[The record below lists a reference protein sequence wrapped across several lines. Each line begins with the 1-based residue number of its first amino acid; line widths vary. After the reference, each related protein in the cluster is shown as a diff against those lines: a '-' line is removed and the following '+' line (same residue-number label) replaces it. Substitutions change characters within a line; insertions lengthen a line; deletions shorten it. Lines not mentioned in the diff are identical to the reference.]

1 MDFKRGIAVIVTLM
15 LLLGTV
21 KIFGTYEGISNIIT
35 TVSLNF
41 NIDIPE
47 PYRVEYNESNDAFFG
62 EKYNF
67 SKLNY
72 DYEGVKKLESFIEW
86 ESSTIKED
94 EIEKI
99 LRESSIEDKIINAV
113 KENLPAQE
121 NIDKHFLVSK
131 QKKALVMLY
140 SELDDMLYVYEIH

>member
-1 MDFKRGIAVIVTLM
+1 MDFKRAIAVIVTLM

-21 KIFGTYEGISNIIT
+21 KVFGTYEGISNIIT

-47 PYRVEYNESNDAFFG
+47 PYRVEYNESNNAFLG

-72 DYEGVKKLESFIEW
+72 DYEGVKRLEDFIEW
-86 ESSTIKED
+86 KSGFITEK
-94 EIEKI
+94 EIEDI
-99 LRESSIEDKIINAV
+99 LNESSISEKTIDTL
-113 KENLPAQE
+113 KESLPAQE
-121 NIDKHFLVSK
+121 NIDKYFLVAEK
-131 QKKALVMLY
+131 KKALIMLY
-140 SELDDMLYVYEIH
+140 SKFNDMLYVYEVH

>member
-15 LLLGTV
+15 ILLGTV

-47 PYRVEYNESNDAFFG
+47 PYRVDYNESNYAFFG

-72 DYEGVKKLESFIEW
+72 DYEGLKKLENFIEW
-86 ESSTIKED
+86 KSGPITDD
-94 EIEKI
+94 EIEKV
-99 LRESSIEDKIINAV
+99 LRESLIDDEIINAV

-121 NIDKHFLVSK
+121 NIEKHFLVSD
-131 QKKALVMLY
+131 QKKALIMLY
-140 SELDDMLYVYEIH
+140 SQLDDMLYVYEVH